1 MSRRDKRPEDKK
13 PAETAPVQSTAPAA
27 ADTAAS
33 ETPPAPRRDRR
44 EKKEGGG
51 LGALLTGPERPY
63 ILRLTV
69 TLFGIS
75 AAAALLLG
83 IVYYITKPV
92 IDWRTEE

>member
-44 EKKEGGG
+44 ERKEGGG

-63 ILRLTV
+63 ILQLTV
-69 TLFGIS
+69 TL
-75 AAAALLLG
+75 LG
-83 IVYYITKPV
+83 GHLWVAPFLGCY
-92 IDWRTEE
+92 WA